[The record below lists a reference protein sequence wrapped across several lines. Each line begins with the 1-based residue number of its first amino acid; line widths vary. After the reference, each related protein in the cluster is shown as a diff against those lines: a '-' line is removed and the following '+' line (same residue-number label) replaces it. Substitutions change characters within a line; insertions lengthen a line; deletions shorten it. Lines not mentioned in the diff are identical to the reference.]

1 MSAPGQQAES
11 TTTPDAPESA
21 PAEAPVT
28 ETTAAPGSDGLDR
41 LYARMDEMA
50 AQQRQMVDSLTEL
63 RQPPEEAEPELD
75 YYDDEGGLT
84 EDGARAL
91 IADLVREQVETQLA
105 PREQARL
112 TEMRDDAYEALKDEY
127 PEMQDEAIARP
138 ILDRAVRWAMQ
149 VDERIIERPE
159 FVDVIESFYKAAK
172 FEEMRSQQEAEQPR
186 PVVLEGAGG
195 AARTTRGPQEPDW
208 QKRVIEA
215 AQRDGTRI

>member
-1 MSAPGQQAES
+1 MSAPGQQADS
-11 TTTPDAPESA
+11 TPDAPESA
-21 PAEAPVT
+21 PVEAPATT
-28 ETTAAPGSDGLDR
+28 ETTAPGSDGLDR

-50 AQQRQMVDSLTEL
+50 AQNREMVDQLTQL
-63 RQPPEEAEPELD
+63 RQPPEEEPEAD

-91 IADLVREQVETQLA
+91 ISSLVDERVEAQMA
-105 PREQARL
+105 PREQARMV
-112 TEMRDDAYEALKDEY
+112 EMRDDAFEALKDEY
-127 PEMQDEAIARP
+127 PDLQDAKVAQP
-138 ILDRAVRWAMQ
+138 ILDRAIRWAMGVNEQ
-149 VDERIIERPE
+149 IIERPE

-172 FEEMRSQQEAEQPR
+172 FEELRAQQEAEQPR

-208 QKRVIEA
+208 QKRVIDA